1 MTKKVF
7 TKIGKAICDLRTN
20 RYMFVGPSDMDEETI
35 PAGLSRVSC
44 TGFIGVAFISMESKE
59 VISMFSLEPGKVHVV
74 RRPDNVLVVVECDP
88 AVHWS
93 VVYSNRFNKSDPT
106 RVETSLVRPRSQRE
120 EMQDY
125 LNEVAARAAGEEHA
139 RMLRE
144 GRAEFDMDND
154 DWSETHEDD
163 HIAPLSVYQMEGI
176 LKVLQE
182 DIAAQR
188 QQQIDIEEEAPL
200 TTLKTP
206 SSSVNEPP
214 AIEGPD
220 SGEVKQKPTAK
231 K

>member
-1 MTKKVF
+1 MSKKLVELKK
-7 TKIGKAICDLRTN
+7 TICDFRTN
-20 RYMFVGPSDMDEETI
+20 RYAFKGPTSIDELSI
-35 PAGLSRVSC
+35 PVGLSRVTC
-44 TGFIGVAFISMESKE
+44 TGFIGVAFINVGSKC
-59 VISMFSLEPGKVHVV
+59 VSSMFSLEPGKVHVV
-74 RRPDNVLVVVECDP
+74 KCPEDVLVMVECEPD
-88 AVHWS
+88 VQWFVS
-93 VVYSNRFNKSDPT
+93 YSNRFNQSDPT

-188 QQQIDIEEEAPL
+188 QHQKDIEEEAPL
-200 TTLKTP
+200 VDLKGGAD
-206 SSSVNEPP
+206 
-214 AIEGPD
+214 AIKDGPQKKED
-220 SGEVKQKPTAK
+220 SIH
-231 K
+231 